1 MRKLKEITPPKG
13 CNVVHNLQEET
24 LNGSEK
30 KFRELVELLPEP
42 VFEVNVSGQV
52 TFANQRAL
60 ELTGYTTNDLQ
71 VGAKVLDFFSP
82 EERTLVETNI
92 KKMFRG
98 ANHGPNEYKM
108 LRKDG
113 SVFWALVH
121 SRPIIIQN
129 RPQGFT
135 GILVDISDRKR
146 TEEELRLKSDQLQEL
161 VYESSDTLIKT
172 TQKLGAEVSERLK
185 IEKRLAKSETLYQT
199 LVEAAKDVIWTVDLN
214 FKYTF
219 VSPSIARQL
228 GYTVKEMMNMDPL
241 DNMTPE
247 SRERVV
253 AIFRQEVSTE
263 TKSPRDGAFSRTEE
277 IERYRKDGSKIWIEV
292 TSTFLRNEA
301 GRPVGVLGISRDI
314 TDRKKAEEALQQ
326 ARNEL
331 EQRVRDRTAD
341 LSSVNEK
348 LKQEIGERQFAEN
361 ALRESEERF
370 RTLFETAQDCIFIK
384 DKQLRY
390 THTNPAMLQKLGADQ
405 TKILG
410 KTDEDLFSRTY
421 FKQSGKLES
430 RVLQGEIIET
440 EQNIRFGDQACIFN
454 IIRFPMRD
462 ATGRI
467 SGVYGMAR
475 DLTDRKLGETEP
487 VPFPDHYV
495 SRAMREAFAQTE
507 LAAKS
512 ESVIL
517 FLGESGTGKDYLA
530 RYLHESSNRSSG
542 PFLGINCAALPE
554 ELVESELFGHE
565 AGAFTGSGGRK
576 RGLVE
581 LAEGGTFLMNEIAE
595 LPFRLQAKLLSF
607 LDNQSFIRVG
617 GEKQIRVNSRIVAA
631 TNREL
636 KKEVQVGNF
645 REDLYY
651 RLNVFS
657 VNVPPLRERV
667 EDLPILIRELLVS
680 LSKKMG
686 RTKIPN
692 LDKAALSVLAGYE
705 WPGNV
710 RELRNVL
717 ERALILCG
725 KSDIITQEH
734 LGVAYRI
741 GFGAIRSQDLFAGAG
756 AHPKSRSFQE
766 ALSETKRA
774 LIEEAL
780 TSSNGSIKQAAI
792 LLGITRDSL
801 VHYMKSLGL
810 SR

>member
-331 EQRVRDRTAD
+331 EQRVQRW
-341 LSSVNEK
+341 
-348 LKQEIGERQFAEN
+348 
-361 ALRESEERF
+361 
-370 RTLFETAQDCIFIK
+370 
-384 DKQLRY
+384 
-390 THTNPAMLQKLGADQ
+390 
-405 TKILG
+405 
-410 KTDEDLFSRTY
+410 
-421 FKQSGKLES
+421 
-430 RVLQGEIIET
+430 
-440 EQNIRFGDQACIFN
+440 
-454 IIRFPMRD
+454 
-462 ATGRI
+462 
-467 SGVYGMAR
+467 
-475 DLTDRKLGETEP
+475 
-487 VPFPDHYV
+487 
-495 SRAMREAFAQTE
+495 
-507 LAAKS
+507 
-512 ESVIL
+512 
-517 FLGESGTGKDYLA
+517 YL
-530 RYLHESSNRSSG
+530 
-542 PFLGINCAALPE
+542 P
-554 ELVESELFGHE
+554 
-565 AGAFTGSGGRK
+565 T
-576 RGLVE
+576 
-581 LAEGGTFLMNEIAE
+581 
-595 LPFRLQAKLLSF
+595 
-607 LDNQSFIRVG
+607 
-617 GEKQIRVNSRIVAA
+617 
-631 TNREL
+631 
-636 KKEVQVGNF
+636 
-645 REDLYY
+645 
-651 RLNVFS
+651 
-657 VNVPPLRERV
+657 
-667 EDLPILIRELLVS
+667 
-680 LSKKMG
+680 
-686 RTKIPN
+686 
-692 LDKAALSVLAGYE
+692 
-705 WPGNV
+705 
-710 RELRNVL
+710 
-717 ERALILCG
+717 
-725 KSDIITQEH
+725 
-734 LGVAYRI
+734 
-741 GFGAIRSQDLFAGAG
+741 
-756 AHPKSRSFQE
+756 
-766 ALSETKRA
+766 
-774 LIEEAL
+774 
-780 TSSNGSIKQAAI
+780 
-792 LLGITRDSL
+792 
-801 VHYMKSLGL
+801 
-810 SR
+810 